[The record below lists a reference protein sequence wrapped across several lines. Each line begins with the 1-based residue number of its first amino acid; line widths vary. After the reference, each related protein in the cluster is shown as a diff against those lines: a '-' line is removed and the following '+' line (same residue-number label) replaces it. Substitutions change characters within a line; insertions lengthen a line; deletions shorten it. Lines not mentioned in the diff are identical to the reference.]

1 MRPCAAGSSST
12 DSPRPKP
19 RPGASSIQGRSNPI
33 GTIFSAIFISHISVG
48 GSFLSTKYYPTE
60 ISDLISGIIIYLCA
74 FSMLFRGRIHALLFR
89 NADKTN
95 VNAEPAAP
103 AKPATEKEG
112 K

>member
-1 MRPCAAGSSST
+1 MEPAELHQPARHGLQRHLRCPAG
-12 DSPRPKP
+12 KL
-19 RPGASSIQGRSNPI
+19 QPI
-33 GTIFSAIFISHISVG
+33 GTIFSALFISHISVG
-48 GSFLSTKYYPTE
+48 GTFLSTKYYPTE

-74 FSMLFRGRIHALLFR
+74 FSMLFRGKIHALLFK

-103 AKPATEKEG
+103 AKSATEKEG